1 MPGFSTLPPTA
12 QLAELRTISL
22 HQLIDYNEGEV
33 EKLVLACQEVGF
45 FYLDLTTPGS
55 FEMLQNLED
64 LSAVMANWFSQSREM
79 KTKVETVSRSH
90 GYVLCLLNQLEIH
103 PAHIPKQ
110 IQADWTSC
118 WRWKQQRWLGV
129 FKGK

>member
-1 MPGFSTLPPTA
+1 MPGFSSLPPTS

-22 HQLIDYNEGEV
+22 HQLIDHNEAEV

-64 LSAVMANWFSQSREM
+64 LSAVMAKWFDQSREIKM
-79 KTKVETVSRSH
+79 KTETVSRSH
-90 GYVLCLLNQLEIH
+90 GYVLRILN
-103 PAHIPKQ
+103 
-110 IQADWTSC
+110 
-118 WRWKQQRWLGV
+118 
-129 FKGK
+129 